1 MWLPRVGEE
10 GMEECVLVT
19 IGQIGQIAVTGK
31 VQERNACWKE
41 LSFVEN
47 TGSSSKLEEER

>member
-1 MWLPRVGEE
+1 
-10 GMEECVLVT
+10 MEECVLVT